1 MLFVIGFAL
10 GAFLGIL
17 AMCLMA
23 MARDPFDV
31 DTGCTHDCN
40 QGRTCTC
47 WQTRQRFDEE
57 SA

>member
-1 MLFVIGFAL
+1 MFLIGLAVGVFL
-10 GAFLGIL
+10 GALL
-17 AMCLMA
+17 VSLCQ

-47 WQTRQRFDEE
+47 WQVRQRFDEE

>member
-1 MLFVIGFAL
+1 MFLIGLFVGTML
-10 GAFLGIL
+10 GVFV
-17 AMCLMA
+17 MCLMQ

-47 WQTRQRFDEE
+47 WQVRQRFDEE